1 MDSKVA
7 RNTSETRREPIGP
20 RMRRDLSLCFKDE
33 GAALELVEACLWANG
48 VVCPHCGET
57 RRTGLLKGVSTSTGT
72 YKCYGCRKLF
82 SVRTGTIFENSHVPV
97 RKWLN
102 ALFLTGCGAD
112 SIKPFQLSQAI
123 NVSFKTAALM
133 IAQIKQSAVEC
144 GIRTSD
150 DAAEAVVLA
159 NENFTLAPANHLE
172 VGPLQTTDSPA
183 LASHA
188 GAGRY
193 AKAP

>member
-1 MDSKVA
+1 MRSTGA
-7 RNTSETRREPIGP
+7 RNTPETRRKSIGP
-20 RMRRDLSLCFKDE
+20 YMRRDLSLCFKDE
-33 GAALELVEACLWANG
+33 DAALELVQACLWANG

-82 SVRTGTIFENSHVPV
+82 SIRTGTIFENSHVPL
-97 RKWLN
+97 RKWLK

-112 SIKPFQLSQAI
+112 PIKPFQLSQAI
-123 NVSFKTAALM
+123 NVSFKAAALM
-133 IAQIKQSAVEC
+133 IAQIERSAVEC

-150 DAAEAVVLA
+150 DAVVPA
-159 NENFTLAPANHLE
+159 SENVTLAPANHLE
-172 VGPLQTTDSPA
+172 VGPRQTTGTPA
-183 LASHA
+183 LAPHA

-193 AKAP
+193 AKAT